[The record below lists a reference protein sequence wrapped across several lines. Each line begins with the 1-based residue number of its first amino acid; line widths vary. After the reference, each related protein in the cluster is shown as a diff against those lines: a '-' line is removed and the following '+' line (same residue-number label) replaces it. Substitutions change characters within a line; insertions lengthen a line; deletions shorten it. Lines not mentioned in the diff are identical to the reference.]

1 MSPPV
6 PSRARPTTGPP
17 PEGTLE
23 EVSLPVLF
31 THVLGHRLSGSLVL
45 KAPRSEGDVV
55 VFANGAPARVR
66 TAKLIAP
73 LGEMLVRL
81 GVIADVDLQ
90 AALFRAQTA
99 KALLGKQ
106 LVADSLIDKRVLLRA
121 LREQILVRIRSI
133 AASPSETAYEFHAN
147 TDLLEEDAATNQV
160 TVDPLAALLALV
172 RAWPDRRRIDETIE
186 PLRKRPV
193 RLHADAA
200 LDRFELEDSERA
212 VIAKIRGAEVTYEAL
227 LQSSIAPERV
237 IRALLYTLH
246 VTHHLENDPGVDP
259 LDVDPPS
266 DPMASLRDS
275 ALNAGLDPLRTSA
288 AIRALGAADDHREA
302 QALWRAGS
310 LEAAEALASRAVQ
323 RDPEKAE
330 FKALLGVIVAQQ
342 GGRANFKRG
351 IVLLNEAIAAAPQ
364 SDKAR
369 VFRATVLRDAG
380 RIDHAIRDWK
390 AALAINPG
398 NDEAKI
404 ALKRADVHGDRN
416 RQSQRMSSG
425 RVMTPLGGM
434 QTTRTRVQKPS
445 SDPPPVSATTS
456 WVLLAVIVISTLA
469 LLVVYLR
476 MRG

>member
-1 MSPPV
+1 M
-6 PSRARPTTGPP
+6 
-17 PEGTLE
+17 
-23 EVSLPVLF
+23 
-31 THVLGHRLSGSLVL
+31 
-45 KAPRSEGDVV
+45 
-55 VFANGAPARVR
+55 R
-66 TAKLIAP
+66 T
-73 LGEMLVRL
+73 V
-81 GVIADVDLQ
+81 
-90 AALFRAQTA
+90 
-99 KALLGKQ
+99 
-106 LVADSLIDKRVLLRA
+106 
-121 LREQILVRIRSI
+121 
-133 AASPSETAYEFHAN
+133 
-147 TDLLEEDAATNQV
+147 
-160 TVDPLAALLALV
+160 
-172 RAWPDRRRIDETIE
+172 
-186 PLRKRPV
+186 
-193 RLHADAA
+193 
-200 LDRFELEDSERA
+200 
-212 VIAKIRGAEVTYEAL
+212 
-227 LQSSIAPERV
+227 SSIAPERV

-246 VTHHLENDPGVDP
+246 LTHHLEIDRVVDP

-330 FKALLGVIVAQQ
+330 FKALLGVIIAQQ

-364 SDKAR
+364 NDKAR

-416 RQSQRMSSG
+416 RQSQRMSTAG
-425 RVMTPLGGM
+425 RVMTPLGGV